1 MYRSLTAPL
10 QRAIFVMFLVSEVHP
25 FADGNGR
32 VARIMMNAELV
43 AAGENRIIVPTVY
56 RNNYLMA
63 LKALSQN
70 GITGA
75 LVRMLDFAQRYTA
88 SVDFADLDRARFVLE
103 RTHAFTDPNEAD
115 ADGIRLILPTPEI
128 LAEPPREA
136 GPIRER
142 LR

>member
-1 MYRSLTAPL
+1 M
-10 QRAIFVMFLVSEVHP
+10 MFLVSEVHP

-32 VARIMMNAELV
+32 AARIMMNAELV
-43 AAGENRIIVPTVY
+43 AAGENRIMVPTIY

-75 LVRMLDFAQRYTA
+75 IVRTMDFAQRYTA
-88 SVDFADLDRARFVLE
+88 AVDFTELERARFILD

-115 ADGIRLILPTPEI
+115 AAGVRSLLPTAEI
-128 LAEPPREA
+128 LADATR
-136 GPIRER
+136 R
-142 LR
+142 